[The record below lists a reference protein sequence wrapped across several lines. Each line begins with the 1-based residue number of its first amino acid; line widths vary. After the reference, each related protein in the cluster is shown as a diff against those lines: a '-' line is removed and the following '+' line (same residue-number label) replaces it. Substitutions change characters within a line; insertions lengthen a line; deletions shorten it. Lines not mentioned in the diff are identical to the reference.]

1 MQSAENDGPVLVIGA
16 TGNQGGATA
25 RRLRAAGRPVRA
37 LVRDP
42 AGRAAGELAAIGVE
56 LVPGDLDDPATVQRA
71 ARGARGVFAAPPV
84 AFGPA
89 GTDVELEAA
98 RGHTVIDAAAAAGV
112 EHLVFSGIAALSGG
126 ADYSVA
132 KTRVEELLWASGLS
146 ATVLRPARFMSNYLA
161 GVVVLDGIHDGVH
174 RHLFAPDEPVQI
186 VAVADIAE
194 FVLMAYAD
202 PQRFRGRTIELAG
215 DDPTP
220 TAAAAMISEATG
232 VPVRYEQ
239 VDRAEAA
246 AIAPEVGRIH
256 DLWAAGHRWHADIEV
271 LRVVHPKLQT
281 LADWLAAGGA
291 QQIRDQQLQTAPT
304 RS

>member
-1 MQSAENDGPVLVIGA
+1 MQSNDGPVLVIGA

-25 RRLRAAGRPVRA
+25 RRLRAEGHSVRA

-56 LVPGDLDDPATVQRA
+56 LVPGDLDDPAAVRHA

-84 AFGPA
+84 GFSAA
-89 GTDVELEAA
+89 GTDVELETA
-98 RGHTVIDAAAAAGV
+98 RGRTVVDAAAAAGV
-112 EHLVFSGIAALSGG
+112 EHVVFSGIASLSGG
-126 ADYSVA
+126 ADYSTA
-132 KTRVEELLWASGLS
+132 KTRVEEHLWASGLP
-146 ATVLRPARFMSNYLA
+146 ATVLRPVRFMSNYLA
-161 GVVVLDGIHDGVH
+161 GVVAVDGIHDGVH
-174 RHLFAPDEPVQI
+174 RHLFPPDEPVQI

-194 FVLMAYAD
+194 FAAMAFDD
-202 PQRFRGRTIELAG
+202 PQRFRGRTVELAG
-215 DDPTP
+215 DAPTP
-220 TAAAAMISEATG
+220 VDAVAMISEVTG

-271 LRVVHPKLQT
+271 LRVVHPGLQT
-281 LADWLAAGGA
+281 LADWLATGGA
-291 QQIRDQQLQTAPT
+291 RKLAAQNRRSRT
-304 RS
+304 R